1 MKTTIASSVYL
12 QSADVAVETFF
23 PLLSILFIAALMFIW
38 RGRNPRR
45 S

>member
-1 MKTTIASSVYL
+1 MKTIQNSSVYL

-23 PLLSILFIAALMFIW
+23 PLLSILFIAALLFIW
-38 RGRNPRR
+38 RGRNPHR